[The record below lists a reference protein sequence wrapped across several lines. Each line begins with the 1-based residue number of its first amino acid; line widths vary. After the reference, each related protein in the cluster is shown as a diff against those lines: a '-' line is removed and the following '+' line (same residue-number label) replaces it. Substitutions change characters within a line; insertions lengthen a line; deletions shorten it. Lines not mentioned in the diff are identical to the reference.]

1 MRKTSAK
8 KFRAKVK
15 EFKTWIRS
23 NRHTSEVELMRTV
36 RSKLVGHYNYYGV
49 SDNIEG
55 ITSYLRAVKRLLL
68 KWRNRRSQKIH
79 GRKVRVVH
87 YPKPTPET
95 VNNRESI
102 CKENNSVRKHEEPYA
117 LIGHVRIWEG

>member
-15 EFKTWIRS
+15 EFKIWIRS

-68 KWRNRRSQKIH
+68 KWRNRRSQKISFTEEKFALFIT
-79 GRKVRVVH
+79 RNPL
-87 YPKPTPET
+87 PKPSIT
-95 VNNRESI
+95 VNLFA
-102 CKENNSVRKHEEPYA
+102 KKTT
-117 LIGHVRIWEG
+117 L

>member
-15 EFKTWIRS
+15 EFKVWIRS
-23 NRHTSEVELMRTV
+23 NRHTSEDELMRTV

-55 ITSYLRAVKRLLL
+55 ITSYLRTVKRLVL
-68 KWRNRRSQKIH
+68 KWRNRRSQKKSFTEEKFALFIT
-79 GRKVRVVH
+79 RNPF
-87 YPKPTPET
+87 PKPSIT
-95 VNNRESI
+95 VNLFV
-102 CKENNSVRKHEEPYA
+102 KKA
-117 LIGHVRIWEG
+117 TL